1 MRNSLEKH
9 RSTQN
14 FLNGLNPTPHPQLPE
29 VERIN
34 FAMFTIE
41 QKGSEEALFAI
52 SQDFLTHSESIYKL
66 KLTLRYIASVNY
78 SYIVGRSYIM

>member
-34 FAMFTIE
+34 FVRFTIE
-41 QKGSEEALFAI
+41 QKGSEEAQSAI
-52 SQDFLTHSESIYKL
+52 SQDFLTHSERNYKH
-66 KLTLRYIASVNY
+66 KLTLKYIASVNY
-78 SYIVGRSYIM
+78 SYIVGRSYII